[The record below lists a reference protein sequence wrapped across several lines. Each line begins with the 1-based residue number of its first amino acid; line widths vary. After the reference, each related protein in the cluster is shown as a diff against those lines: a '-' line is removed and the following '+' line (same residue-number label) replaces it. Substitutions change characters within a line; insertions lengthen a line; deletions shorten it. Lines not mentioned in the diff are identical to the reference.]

1 MWAWLQRGSDL
12 VTYVSVPADGGT
24 WTIPFD
30 DDTALS
36 ILQRKNPLDTAFVF
50 YRDEGTT
57 RDE

>member
-1 MWAWLQRGSDL
+1 MDHS
-12 VTYVSVPADGGT
+12 
-24 WTIPFD
+24 FD

>member
-1 MWAWLQRGSDL
+1 MDHS
-12 VTYVSVPADGGT
+12 
-24 WTIPFD
+24 FD

-36 ILQRKNPLDTAFVF
+36 ILQRNNPLDTAFVF